1 MRAMQG
7 LQELGPEGGE
17 ALSSAQRSTD
27 VCWVNGGCMKAR
39 PPRCRT
45 ASRSPSAQP
54 SRPSLAAAGSAGPR
68 NTFAWT
74 RAPTPAHPAGAR
86 PPQRRGALPGKM
98 TPGSSAEGT
107 QPGPFHPRGHWGLA
121 TPGTLSLPPLL
132 FPLPNN
138 GTGLAAGPGALP
150 GRRWRP
156 WTPGL
161 CKHGHR
167 CGSPAM
173 GKTPEVST
181 KWLVLATQ
189 AREGRSQD
197 NMCQG
202 SQLQEPVSLQ

>member
-1 MRAMQG
+1 MQG

-27 VCWVNGGCMKAR
+27 VCWVNDGCMKAR
-39 PPRCRT
+39 PPRCRA

-68 NTFAWT
+68 NTFACGQGHPP
-74 RAPTPAHPAGAR
+74 RPTPPVPGHR
-86 PPQRRGALPGKM
+86 RRGALPGKM

-121 TPGTLSLPPLL
+121 TPGALSLPPLL

-138 GTGLAAGPGALP
+138 GTGLAAGPGAPP
-150 GRRWRP
+150 GRRRRL

-167 CGSPAM
+167 YGSPAM
-173 GKTPEVST
+173 GKSPEVST
-181 KWLVLATQ
+181 MWLVLAMQ

-202 SQLQEPVSLQ
+202 SQLREPVSL